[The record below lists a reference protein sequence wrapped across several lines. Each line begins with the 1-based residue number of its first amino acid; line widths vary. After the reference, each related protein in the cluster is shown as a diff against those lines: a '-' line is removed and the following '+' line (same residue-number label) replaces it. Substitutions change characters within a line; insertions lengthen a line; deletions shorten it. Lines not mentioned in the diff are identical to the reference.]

1 MQSADLHLI
10 CTLRGL
16 TSVGKEAAQGE
27 NTLQIVHGIKWEKN
41 TFEIEQVRLRADKT
55 TTKLRPNVTVSP
67 FLHQPISLCRAKES
81 FFSLCLETICPGS
94 SSKSRYTEGQTLPQ
108 LYCSKDE
115 ACVRLSKAVKEVYAT
130 ESLRKW
136 IDICRLATEQA
147 VQPGF

>member
-1 MQSADLHLI
+1 MQSTDLHLI
-10 CTLRGL
+10 CTLCGL
-16 TSVGKEAAQGE
+16 TSVGKEAALGE
-27 NTLQIVHGIKWEKN
+27 NMLQIVHEHQMG
-41 TFEIEQVRLRADKT
+41 EIYLWNRASQIESWQNYNKT
-55 TTKLRPNVTVSP
+55 EAECDSFSFSP
-67 FLHQPISLCRAKES
+67 SAHQPLQAKES

-108 LYCSKDE
+108 LYCRKDE
-115 ACVRLSKAVKEVYAT
+115 ASARLPKAVKEVYAT